1 MKFNKETK
9 MLAIV
14 TIIALLITSAAAK
27 SVEVEVVALVV
38 EVEVAAQQEVAP
50 EQEEV
55 APDYKAEGPLWR
67 EGYNYPCW
75 SWSWWCCANIEELL
89 MADSM
94 QEDPQLVPSA
104 SPQSPSEEHKHMLGG
119 QGETDESPNLR
130 VVSASKGS
138 KILLL
143 LVVIIGLMVTSA
155 VAKGGRGFGRGGTL
169 GGSRAAG
176 TGGVIG
182 GARAT
187 TGGKTSA
194 SVAWGPTSTFWLL
207 VMNFIFLMV

>member
-1 MKFNKETK
+1 MYMK
-9 MLAIV
+9 
-14 TIIALLITSAAAK
+14 
-27 SVEVEVVALVV
+27 
-38 EVEVAAQQEVAP
+38 
-50 EQEEV
+50 
-55 APDYKAEGPLWR
+55 
-67 EGYNYPCW
+67 
-75 SWSWWCCANIEELL
+75 
-89 MADSM
+89 
-94 QEDPQLVPSA
+94 
-104 SPQSPSEEHKHMLGG
+104 
-119 QGETDESPNLR
+119 
-130 VVSASKGS
+130 VVSPSKGS

-155 VAKGGRGFGRGGTL
+155 VAKGVRGFGGGGAL

-194 SVAWGPTSTFWLL
+194 SVAWGPTSIFWLL

>member
-1 MKFNKETK
+1 
-9 MLAIV
+9 
-14 TIIALLITSAAAK
+14 
-27 SVEVEVVALVV
+27 
-38 EVEVAAQQEVAP
+38 
-50 EQEEV
+50 
-55 APDYKAEGPLWR
+55 
-67 EGYNYPCW
+67 
-75 SWSWWCCANIEELL
+75 
-89 MADSM
+89 M

-104 SPQSPSEEHKHMLGG
+104 SPRSPSEEHKHMLGG

-130 VVSASKGS
+130 VSKSSLVTDERWASFPVVVSASKGS

-155 VAKGGRGFGRGGTL
+155 VAKGGRGFGGGGAL